1 MSPNFYAMLRAH
13 TLLFIDEQF
22 AEIQPLAV
30 AALGAKQFAEMK
42 EAIASKVGLYLPS
55 IIDNSYEYTQKAMD
69 MEASVKSKMQELPP
83 SEFEGVLHPA
93 FEEDEIEL
101 IALGGLLGGIVGG
114 IQLVTLFR

>member
-1 MSPNFYAMLRAH
+1 MLRAH
-13 TLLFIDEQF
+13 TLVFIDNQF
-22 AEIQPLAV
+22 AEIRPLVV
-30 AALGAKQFAEMK
+30 AALGAKKYAQMK
-42 EAIASKVGLYLPS
+42 EDIAVKVADYLPF
-55 IIDNSYEYTQKAMD
+55 IIHNSYRYTHQAMD
-69 MEASVKSKMQELPP
+69 MENSVRAKMQELSP